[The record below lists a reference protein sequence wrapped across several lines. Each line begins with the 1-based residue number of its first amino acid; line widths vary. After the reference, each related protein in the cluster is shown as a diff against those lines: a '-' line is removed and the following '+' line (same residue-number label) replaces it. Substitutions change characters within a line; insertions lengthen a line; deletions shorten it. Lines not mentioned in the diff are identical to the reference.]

1 MIRVS
6 HVSVDLGGSPI
17 LSDISLHL
25 EKGQWMMLCG
35 PNGAGKSTLL
45 RAIAQNVPYRG
56 TIELCGHRAQL
67 LSAGKRARLL
77 GVLLQRNSPGY
88 AYSVEEVVSLGRYA
102 YRKSFLDGRDP
113 EGAERMEEA
122 MALLGLE
129 GLRHK
134 SVLTLSGGE
143 LQRVFLAQVIAQNPK
158 VLLLDEPANH
168 LDPKQQ
174 MQLFERIG
182 RWLSQ
187 GDRAVLSVVHDLSLA
202 KHYGTHGCLLCSG
215 QCRCTG
221 EIHEVLQEKH
231 LRTVYDMNV
240 GAWMRTLLEEWKKT

>member
-102 YRKSFLDGRDP
+102 YRKSFLDRRDP

-158 VLLLDEPANH
+158 VLLLDEPVTG
-168 LDPKQQ
+168 LDPRAQNELYEQIAALNRSGITIIMVSHDVAAALQYASHILQIGSKQQ
-174 MQLFERIG
+174 LFYGTADEYKNSRIG
-182 RWLSQ
+182 KAFLE
-187 GDRAVLSVVHDLSLA
+187 
-202 KHYGTHGCLLCSG
+202 SG
-215 QCRCTG
+215 G
-221 EIHEVLQEKH
+221 AEIE
-231 LRTVYDMNV
+231 
-240 GAWMRTLLEEWKKT
+240 